1 VVDIIKTKIIRNLQS
16 WLNYEKAEVQ
26 VLTLNESDNIRFAVH
41 YNSCKYEIV
50 QPKNKDF
57 FIILGVVEVNEFCL
71 NKLMSFK
78 FTERNNFIQKLQNT
92 FLLVPHLYYKFI
104 WIDETQMHLK
114 NIQLSSDML
123 FEEDLTRT
131 KLFEILGFLKK
142 LIIWSLLF
150 IKEELGSEVEEIQEN
165 KIYL

>member
-1 VVDIIKTKIIRNLQS
+1 
-16 WLNYEKAEVQ
+16 
-26 VLTLNESDNIRFAVH
+26 
-41 YNSCKYEIV
+41 
-50 QPKNKDF
+50 
-57 FIILGVVEVNEFCL
+57 
-71 NKLMSFK
+71 MSFK